1 MVIIMRRFL
10 ASEVRDNSITITG
23 EEANH
28 IRNAVRMSVGDEFI
42 AFDGSGIDYTCV
54 ITNADRDITANII
67 DKTHSK
73 AEPVIKVTLY
83 QAYPKSAKMNE
94 IVQKAVELGAAAI
107 VPFLSKRCVKRPS
120 GQGEKLSK
128 VALSAVKQCGR
139 SIIPTVSDVQ
149 SFEQAL
155 ELMSCHE
162 MLIVCDEEERAIQLS
177 QALQINA
184 KDIGIVIGSEGGF
197 ERIEVDRIKAVEG
210 IPVTLGRRIMRTETA
225 GMAVLAA
232 CFYAKGEMEY

>member
-1 MVIIMRRFL
+1 MRRFL
-10 ASEVRDNSITITG
+10 ATNVSKNSIYISG

-28 IRNAVRMSVGDEFI
+28 MRNAVRMSIGDEFI
-42 AFDGSGIDYTCV
+42 AIDGSGIDYTCA
-54 ITNADRDITANII
+54 ITNI
-67 DKTHSK
+67 DKDVKADILSKSQNK
-73 AEPVIKVTLY
+73 AEPEINVTLY

-120 GQGEKLSK
+120 GQGDKLSK

-139 SIIPTVSDVQ
+139 SIIPNVTDVQ

-155 ELMSCHE
+155 ELMSNHE
-162 MLIVCDEEERAIQLS
+162 LLIICDEEERQRQLYT
-177 QALQINA
+177 ALQVGA
-184 KDIGIVIGSEGGF
+184 SDIGIVIGSEGGF
-197 ERIEVDRIKAVEG
+197 ERSEIERVKDCGG

-225 GMAVLAA
+225 GIAVLAA